1 MVHWV
6 FILVGL
12 AVGFFLGACTIYY
25 LAKLARAYDQV
36 MSAVA
41 EGAKGA
47 RFR

>member
-12 AVGFFLGACTIYY
+12 AVGFFFGACTIYY

-36 MSAVA
+36 TSAGR

-47 RFR
+47 RFK